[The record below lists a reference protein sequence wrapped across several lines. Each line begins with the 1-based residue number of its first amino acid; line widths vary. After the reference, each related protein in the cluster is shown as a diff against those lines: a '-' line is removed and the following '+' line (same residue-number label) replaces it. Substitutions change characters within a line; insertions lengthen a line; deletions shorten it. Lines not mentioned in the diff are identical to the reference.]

1 MLAEN
6 GRQWK
11 SDSTPCTCCSGGFA
25 QGSTV
30 GYHVNVK
37 ERKVKMSENKTHEY
51 WINKWLEGKTS
62 FHSEKMHISLE
73 KHLDKFIAGRTGIK
87 MFFPLCGK
95 TVDMRL
101 LADQGHYVV
110 GVDIAEQ
117 AFQEFFIDQNL
128 EYTEEPLKNVDGK
141 LFKSMDGRIKL
152 YCMDFYLFTKEMEG
166 QFNAIWDRGSLVAI
180 NIEDRIKYSQ
190 LIQEVMSPDCKYMVA
205 AMQYDTSEYTGPPY
219 NILKIFKYP
228 VTR

>member
-1 MLAEN
+1 M
-6 GRQWK
+6 
-11 SDSTPCTCCSGGFA
+11 T
-25 QGSTV
+25 
-30 GYHVNVK
+30 
-37 ERKVKMSENKTHEY
+37 ENKVHEY
-51 WINKWLEGKTS
+51 WITKWLEGKTH
-62 FHSEKMHISLE
+62 FHSKKMHISLE

-87 MFFPLCGK
+87 IFFPLCGK
-95 TVDMRL
+95 TVDMRI

-117 AFQEFFIDQNL
+117 ALQEFFIDQNL
-128 EYTEEPLKNVDGK
+128 EYTEELLNNVNGK

-190 LIQEVMSPDCKYMVA
+190 LIREVMSPDCKYMIA
-205 AMQYDTSEYTGPPY
+205 AMQYDQNKYEGPPY
-219 NILKIFKYP
+219 NVSENQLKELFPNYSLQQFDETDRSYMFKDRGLSDMMERMYLLQLK
-228 VTR
+228 TDSENI

>member
-1 MLAEN
+1 
-6 GRQWK
+6 
-11 SDSTPCTCCSGGFA
+11 
-25 QGSTV
+25 
-30 GYHVNVK
+30 
-37 ERKVKMSENKTHEY
+37 MSENKTHEY
-51 WINKWLEGKTS
+51 WINRWYEGKTF
-62 FHSEKMHISLE
+62 FHSEKMHTSLE

-190 LIQEVMSPDCKYMVA
+190 LIQEVMSPDCKYMIA
-205 AMQYDTSEYTGPPY
+205 AMQYDTSKFAGPPY
-219 NILKIFKYP
+219 NVSENDLKELFPNCSVQQFDETDRSYLFKDRGLSDMMERMYLLQLK
-228 VTR
+228 TDSENI